1 MLEFKFRYWFI
12 IGFTVDSSQSIWWG
26 EEISV
31 KRAVGWK
38 VIQSGLH
45 AIWLG
50 TQFIIQKLLNLSMFT
65 DWYLH
70 VYSLT
75 ICCNS
80 VFWSFFTLQTC
91 IYQVLWVFF
100 SFYLFFPNCIT
111 LHCQCNKSHL
121 QYDAILQ
128 TIFFFRTTCM
138 NITCNH
144 IYCNDNSICSVI
156 FLIYDI

>member
-1 MLEFKFRYWFI
+1 MLEFKFQYWFI

-38 VIQSGLH
+38 VIQSWLH

-75 ICCNS
+75 ICCIC

-91 IYQVLWVFF
+91 IYQVFGFF
-100 SFYLFFPNCIT
+100 FFILFIFSKLYYIT
-111 LHCQCNKSHL
+111 LSMQ
-121 QYDAILQ
+121 QITFAIWCHPSNN
-128 TIFFFRTTCM
+128 IFFRTTCM

>member
-1 MLEFKFRYWFI
+1 MESHTKWATCNMTGDSIHNPVNVYRLISPCVLSYHMLYLCFLVILYTANMYIPSFWF
-12 IGFTVDSSQSIWWG
+12 
-26 EEISV
+26 
-31 KRAVGWK
+31 
-38 VIQSGLH
+38 
-45 AIWLG
+45 
-50 TQFIIQKLLNLSMFT
+50 
-65 DWYLH
+65 
-70 VYSLT
+70 
-75 ICCNS
+75 
-80 VFWSFFTLQTC
+80 
-91 IYQVLWVFF
+91 FF